1 MTTTNRPSGLFAAAI
16 ISKIHGNPLDIEQ
29 LRNRFASVDTSVT
42 PLQLARI
49 FIELGIK
56 AKISR
61 VDIAAV
67 DPAHFPLVA
76 EMADGQYAVIAAR
89 NFGEN
94 TFLLHDHNGQRGQW
108 LDLAEL
114 RPRLSGQ
121 LLLLKK
127 EKEQSGGTQPFGLSW
142 FLQAA
147 GKYRAILGD
156 CLLASLFVQ
165 LFALFS
171 PLVFMIVIDKVL
183 GNNSLDT
190 LDVLVLALIVVS
202 VFEIALGA
210 LRGYLLAHTAH
221 RIDLLLGICVFRH
234 LLTLPLSY
242 FESRRVGD
250 TIARLRE
257 LEGVRQFLTGSGMTL
272 LLDLIFIVVFLA
284 VMLLFSPFLT
294 LLVVLTLPLLFLVSF
309 LLSPILRDKLE
320 DRYTTN
326 AENHS
331 FLVETLSGMATIKA
345 SAAEARTQE
354 KWEDKLAHHVK
365 NGFSG
370 GNYANLIGQGTAVI
384 SKCLS
389 ILLLWFG
396 AKEVLGGNLTVGQLI
411 AFNMISSRVIAP
423 ILRLSQIWKEVQQTK
438 ISVARLADIFNCPG
452 EPGFSPRKVAL
463 PDIAGRVVFDRVS
476 FRYRP
481 QGQEILSEVS
491 FTIETGEVVGI
502 VGSTGSGKTTLAKLL
517 QRLYVPER
525 GRIFI
530 DGVDLAG
537 VDASWLR
544 RQLGVV
550 VQDGV
555 LFNATIRDNITFAVP
570 HLDMEAVMAAAKLTG
585 AHDFIMELP
594 EGYDTE
600 VGERGLNLSTGQRQR
615 LAITRAL
622 ASNPRMLIF
631 DEATSAL
638 DYESELVLQ
647 NNMREICRGRTV
659 FLIAHRLSTVRHAD
673 RIITLERG
681 RVVEND
687 RPKTLLDA
695 KGRFASLHSIQEV
708 NYA

>member
-1 MTTTNRPSGLFAAAI
+1 MKTNNRHSGLFAAAI

-29 LRNRFASVDTSVT
+29 LRTRFASAEAKVT

-49 FIELGIK
+49 FMELGVK

-61 VDIAAV
+61 KDIASL
-67 DPAHFPLVA
+67 DPAKFPLVA
-76 EMADGQYAVIAAR
+76 EMGDGQYAVVAACNR
-89 NFGEN
+89 AERKALVHGPN
-94 TFLLHDHNGQRGQW
+94 DQRGQW
-108 LDLAEL
+108 LDLADL
-114 RPRLSGQ
+114 RPKLTGQ
-121 LLLLKK
+121 FLLLRAERVQPDAK
-127 EKEQSGGTQPFGLSW
+127 QPFGFSW

-147 GKYRAILGD
+147 GKYRTILRD

-183 GNNSLDT
+183 GNNSLTT
-190 LDVLVLALIVVS
+190 LDVLVIALIVVS
-202 VFEIALGA
+202 VFEIVLSA
-210 LRGYLLAHTAH
+210 LRAYLLAHTAH
-221 RIDLLLGICVFRH
+221 RIDLLLGMRVFKH

-257 LEGVRQFLTGSGMTL
+257 LEGVRQFITGSGMML
-272 LLDLIFIVVFLA
+272 LLDLIFVVVFIA

-294 LLVVLTLPLLFLVSF
+294 SLVLLTMPLLFLVSF

-320 DRYTTN
+320 DRYVTN
-326 AENHS
+326 AESHS

-345 SAAEARTQE
+345 TAAEARTQE
-354 KWEDKLAHHVK
+354 KWEDKLTHHVK
-365 NGFSG
+365 NGFIG
-370 GNYANLIGQGTAVI
+370 GNYANLIGQGTSII

-411 AFNMISSRVIAP
+411 AFNMISARVIAP
-423 ILRLSQIWKEVQQTK
+423 ILRLSQIWKDLQQTR
-438 ISVARLADIFNCPG
+438 ISVARLGDILNCPG
-452 EPGFSPRKVAL
+452 EPGFSPHKVAL
-463 PDIAGRVVFDRVS
+463 PEIVGRVVFDRVS
-476 FRYRP
+476 FRYQP

-491 FTIETGEVVGI
+491 FTVEPGEVVGI

-550 VQDGV
+550 AQDGV
-555 LFNATIRDNITFAVP
+555 LFNATIRDNITLGAP
-570 HLDMEAVMAAAKLTG
+570 DLEMEAVMEVAKLTG
-585 AHDFIMELP
+585 AHDFIMGLP
-594 EGYDTE
+594 HGYDTE

-622 ASNPRMLIF
+622 AGNPRMLVF

-638 DYESELVLQ
+638 DYESEMILQ
-647 NNMREICRGRTV
+647 TNMREICRGRTV

-673 RIITLERG
+673 RIITLEHG

-687 RPKTLLDA
+687 RPKNLLDN
-695 KGRFASLHSIQEV
+695 KGRFATLHSIQEV